1 MADHNVV
8 SDRQGMYFL
17 YPSVG
22 LCSEGCMMAPFL
34 HERVCLRPRL
44 DNYGTCAQIFVCLC
58 KSFESSGVRSTPRR
72 VRPPPRGGGSLEK
85 RDHPGGLASHGVV
98 KLLHC
103 NPPSTGIQ
111 VACVSYSK
119 NCRWL
124 LEKAGLARNRRT
136 EHNCLCCWTLI
147 FLSLQLLLIDGKNA
161 SYTFN
166 YICRNVRCGA
176 NI

>member
-72 VRPPPRGGGSLEK
+72 VRPPPRGGGVVREARPPRRSCKPWCGQAPPLQPPLH
-85 RDHPGGLASHGVV
+85 RHPGGM
-98 KLLHC
+98 
-103 NPPSTGIQ
+103 
-111 VACVSYSK
+111 
-119 NCRWL
+119 R
-124 LEKAGLARNRRT
+124 
-136 EHNCLCCWTLI
+136 LI
-147 FLSLQLLLIDGKNA
+147 LQELSLAAGEGGAGQESAHGAQLFVLLDPHFPQPA
-161 SYTFN
+161 AF
-166 YICRNVRCGA
+166 A
-176 NI
+176 H